1 MKKVYVMALALC
13 LTAMAVYSQ
22 GVYVRVGLGGG
33 VGLKQYG
40 SVSLNPMD
48 DTWQGMWANITSTN
62 NATTAE
68 FKSLGLGGGFNV
80 NLAAG
85 YMLSQY
91 VGLELGVNE
100 FIGMAKKVNLSATV
114 SSGSYVVSQTIDL
127 KRSGMMLQLVP
138 AIVITPGLE
147 SINPYARVGMIVGIL
162 PSITSKGEGT
172 ATNTGGYKATSSF
185 TYKSV
190 ANGGLALG
198 FTAAGGVS
206 FNLSDQIGLYGE
218 LVYNGITYS
227 PKKGKF
233 KEYKEDGIDN
243 LPTMTTKDKEWTF
256 EKELNDVD
264 IPDGTPNKVAKTTV
278 NFSNVELNV
287 GIRIKFGE

>member
-1 MKKVYVMALALC
+1 M
-13 LTAMAVYSQ
+13 
-22 GVYVRVGLGGG
+22 
-33 VGLKQYG
+33 
-40 SVSLNPMD
+40 
-48 DTWQGMWANITSTN
+48 
-62 NATTAE
+62 
-68 FKSLGLGGGFNV
+68 